1 MKLFFYLINACN
13 YAINY
18 CNSPRET
25 PSQKMT
31 GTPRHLLQAC
41 PKGLGLTYQRHHI
54 TPTLPQTAFP
64 PPPHTHTH
72 TQKKPY
78 PKTGTTPSITLHGP
92 PADHLHTNSSHP
104 TTTIDHQGNPRR
116 HVNGSVATKHKH
128 ASFYCDLKNINKGNI
143 INLQLNPHLFSRNS
157 IISMMLSDNQSNG
170 RAVCLL
176 IWNYIFKASVS
187 FKIPLFRVP
196 SIFPVRYLS
205 ANCWT
210 QFFSTAKWNLFH
222 ISFCIFCF
230 AILTILSIAC
240 P

>member
-31 GTPRHLLQAC
+31 GTTRHLQQAC
-41 PKGLGLTYQRHHI
+41 PKGLGLTYQRHPN
-54 TPTLPQTAFP
+54 TPTLPQTASP
-64 PPPHTHTH
+64 P
-72 TQKKPY
+72 KKNN
-78 PKTGTTPSITLHGP
+78 KKNQTLSQTGTTPSITLHGP

-128 ASFYCDLKNINKGNI
+128 ASFYCDLKNLNKGNI
-143 INLQLNPHLFSRNS
+143 TNLQLNPHLFSRNS
-157 IISMMLSDNQSNG
+157 IISMMLSDNQSNC

-196 SIFPVRYLS
+196 SISPVRYLS

-210 QFFSTAKWNLFH
+210 QSFSTAKWNLFH

-230 AILTILSIAC
+230 AILIILSIAC